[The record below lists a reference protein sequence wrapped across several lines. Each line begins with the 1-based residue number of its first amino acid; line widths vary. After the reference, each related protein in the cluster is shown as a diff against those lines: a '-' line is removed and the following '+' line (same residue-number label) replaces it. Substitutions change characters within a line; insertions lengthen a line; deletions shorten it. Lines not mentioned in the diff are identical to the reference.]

1 MHQKRLTF
9 HRIVECVNSVV
20 SGQYTEIKGSLE
32 HCRQYNQNKHNYP
45 CLKDFLGKASHVALQ
60 IMVDEID
67 RLKNTL
73 KGDVSKCGCTVW
85 ASCGLPCCCRLLTYM
100 QERRRVQEYEIDA
113 FWCRLDINPSTCLLG
128 NVKKDSDDDE
138 PVEDF
143 CGEVTTALER
153 QP

>member
-1 MHQKRLTF
+1 
-9 HRIVECVNSVV
+9 
-20 SGQYTEIKGSLE
+20 
-32 HCRQYNQNKHNYP
+32 
-45 CLKDFLGKASHVALQ
+45 
-60 IMVDEID
+60 MVDEID

-85 ASCGLPCCCRLLTYM
+85 ASCGLPCSCRLLTYM

-113 FWCRLDINPSTCLLG
+113 FWCRLDINPSTCLPG

-143 CGEVTTALER
+143 CGELDVKNKGPHLSGSVQNQGSGGPKENTW
-153 QP
+153 